1 MDEKLRN
8 LIFVHAKKWVLEAGE
23 EMRQS
28 MYGDL
33 SIETKSSPDDLVTS
47 LDKQTERFLV
57 HNIIKSFSIHFK
69 LGEEGYADHIE
80 SLEETTWII
89 DPIDGTMNFVHQKNN
104 FSISVRI
111 YHDGQ
116 GEIGLVY
123 DV

>member
-23 EMRQS
+23 EIRQS

-57 HNIIKSFSIHFK
+57 HNIRESFPTHFI
-69 LGEEGYADHIE
+69 LGEEGYGDDIE
-80 SLEETTWII
+80 SLEGTTWII
-89 DPIDGTMNFVHQKNN
+89 DPIDGTMNFVH
-104 FSISVRI
+104 
-111 YHDGQ
+111 
-116 GEIGLVY
+116 
-123 DV
+123 